1 MSATE
6 FIQQLQAMPPAER
19 ERVFARLVENQEWR
33 DDLVDLMTIA
43 ERRNEPTR
51 PIDEVFRDLNI
62 DAGSGASSLHERP
75 RKNWQNWRVT
85 SSCESERPFDR

>member
-6 FIQQLQAMPPAER
+6 FIQQLQAMSPTER

-62 DAGSGASSLHERP
+62 DA
-75 RKNWQNWRVT
+75 
-85 SSCESERPFDR
+85 

>member
-6 FIQQLQAMPPAER
+6 FIQQLQAMPEAER
-19 ERVFARLVENQEWR
+19 ERVFASLVENQEWR

-51 PIDEVFRDLNI
+51 PIDEVFRDLKI
-62 DAGSGASSLHERP
+62 DA
-75 RKNWQNWRVT
+75 
-85 SSCESERPFDR
+85 

>member
-43 ERRNEPTR
+43 ERRNEPTQ

-62 DAGSGASSLHERP
+62 DA
-75 RKNWQNWRVT
+75 
-85 SSCESERPFDR
+85 

>member
-62 DAGSGASSLHERP
+62 DA
-75 RKNWQNWRVT
+75 
-85 SSCESERPFDR
+85 